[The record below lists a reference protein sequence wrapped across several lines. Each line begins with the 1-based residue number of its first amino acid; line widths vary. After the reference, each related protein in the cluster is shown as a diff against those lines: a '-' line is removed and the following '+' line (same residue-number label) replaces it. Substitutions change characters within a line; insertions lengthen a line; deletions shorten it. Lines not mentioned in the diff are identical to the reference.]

1 MEQKTQVFCQSDVQ
15 EFHLRLCLLSGIL
28 NIGGLEILLLSAP
41 PPYLD
46 SGGGDL
52 PPSLGRGGGDLPPAL
67 ASLSG
72 GDLPPALASLSG
84 GDLPPALDS
93 GGGDPPPFLDI
104 GGGVDLPPEDEQL
117 LFQLLRR
124 IGELCGSGAS
134 SLGYQAFS
142 LLRLWCQRLQGGEH
156 LKCFFRLSSVHYY
169 RILLL
174 LLVANA
180 AFFFVFYFTDWY

>member
-41 PPYLD
+41 SFMNSRGDDLPPALDCGGGDLPPARDSGGGDLPPARD

-52 PPSLGRGGGDLPPAL
+52 PPSLDT
-67 ASLSG
+67 
-72 GDLPPALASLSG
+72 
-84 GDLPPALDS
+84 
-93 GGGDPPPFLDI
+93 
-104 GGGVDLPPEDEQL
+104 GGVDLPPEGDEQL
-117 LFQLLRR
+117 LFQLLRH
-124 IGELCGSGAS
+124 IGELCVSGAS

-156 LKCFFRLSSVHYY
+156 LRRFLS
-169 RILLL
+169 II
-174 LLVANA
+174 
-180 AFFFVFYFTDWY
+180 FCKI